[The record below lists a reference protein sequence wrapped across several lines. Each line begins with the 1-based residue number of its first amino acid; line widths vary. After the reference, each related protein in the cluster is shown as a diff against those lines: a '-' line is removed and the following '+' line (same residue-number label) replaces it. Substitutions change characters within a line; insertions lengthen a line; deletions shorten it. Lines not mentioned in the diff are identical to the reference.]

1 MNGKLCRNM
10 NFSMINQYD
19 SMRPMR
25 YVLTL
30 IVSSLCLLSCT
41 TEKPNDD
48 INDLSQSKTNLEFWI
63 AQNVDNVD
71 WSKYQKKYGIMGGRE
86 FYGTGYTPTLDEWG
100 QQVDPEHCVIY
111 TVTSYPDY
119 SDKAQH
125 ITSIYIT
132 DPAIEVYGL
141 TVNSTFDE
149 FESVV
154 KGEGFVISGSNE
166 HYMLAEK
173 GKFSISITK
182 TEIRIRVEVE
192 NKTGMEF

>member
-19 SMRPMR
+19 SMSPMR

-48 INDLSQSKTNLEFWI
+48 INDLSQPKTNLEFWI

-71 WSKYQKKYGIMGGRE
+71 WSKYQEKYGIMGGRE

-149 FESVV
+149 FEPVV

>member
-1 MNGKLCRNM
+1 M

-48 INDLSQSKTNLEFWI
+48 INDLSQPKTNLEFWI

-71 WSKYQKKYGIMGGRE
+71 WPKYQEKYGIMGGRE

-173 GKFSISITK
+173 GKLSISITK

>member
-1 MNGKLCRNM
+1 
-10 NFSMINQYD
+10 
-19 SMRPMR
+19 MRPMR

-48 INDLSQSKTNLEFWI
+48 INDLSQPKTNLEFWI

-71 WSKYQKKYGIMGGRE
+71 WPKYQEKYGIMGGRE

>member
-1 MNGKLCRNM
+1 MKYITILLAAILC
-10 NFSMINQYD
+10 FSGC
-19 SMRPMR
+19 S
-25 YVLTL
+25 
-30 IVSSLCLLSCT
+30 

-48 INDLSQSKTNLEFWI
+48 INDLSQPLTNLEFWI

-71 WSKYQKKYGIMGGRE
+71 WSKYQEKYGLMGGRE
-86 FYGTGYTPTLDEWG
+86 FYGTGYTPTWDEWG

-154 KGEGFVISGSNE
+154 NGEGFVISGSNE
-166 HYMLAEK
+166 HYIKAEK

-182 TEIRIRVEVE
+182 KDITIRVNVE